1 MYIYTSLRKVFISY
15 LFCNLILNM
24 ASIKSAGIQ
33 LISGTNTI
41 DCSNATSPVNISTHT
56 SAGPCSLKCDY
67 NHNYG
72 IYAPNVSN
80 KENYLSLNY
89 SGKTNPVQYND
100 ENYTVTEVRIYQ
112 PSLHS
117 YNSNTHAD
125 GEILIIH
132 NGPGK
137 NLIVSVPFISGGKND
152 KGSAQLG
159 KLLDEASTR
168 TPTKNDAATI
178 SVGNFSLDDFI
189 PDRKGFYSYTG
200 SLPYKPC
207 NGTYSYIVYNIDD
220 ALNIKPSVLDKV
232 KKILKTVKVDVKH
245 NSIFY
250 NEKGANSKNNDDM
263 IYIDCQPVNS
273 TGEILVQEG
282 KISKKSDSTDS
293 TDSTD
298 SSDLEQLE
306 SFGYIILV
314 AIIAY
319 GVIWGSNYLLNK
331 TKRNT

>member
-1 MYIYTSLRKVFISY
+1 
-15 LFCNLILNM
+15 M

-41 DCSNATSPVNISTHT
+41 DCSNATSPVKISTHT

-72 IYAPNVSN
+72 IYTPNISN
-80 KENYLSLNY
+80 NENYLSLNY

-159 KLLDEASTR
+159 KLLEEASTR

-178 SVGNFSLDDFI
+178 SVGNFSLDNFI

-200 SLPYKPC
+200 TLPYKPC

-220 ALNIKPSVLDKV
+220 ALNIKSSVLDKL
-232 KKILKTVKVDVKH
+232 KKILKTVKVDVKN
-245 NSIFY
+245 NSVFY
-250 NEKGANSKNNDDM
+250 NEKGANSNNNDDT

-273 TGEILVQEG
+273 SGELLVQEG
-282 KISKKSDSTDS
+282 AISKDGYSADSA
-293 TDSTD
+293 
-298 SSDLEQLE
+298 DLAQLE
-306 SFGYIILV
+306 SVGYIILV
-314 AIIAY
+314 GIIAY
-319 GVIWGSNYLLNK
+319 GVIWGSNYLLKKFN
-331 TKRNT
+331 RNT

>member
-1 MYIYTSLRKVFISY
+1 
-15 LFCNLILNM
+15 M

-72 IYAPNVSN
+72 IYTPNISN
-80 KENYLSLNY
+80 NENYLSLNY

-159 KLLDEASTR
+159 KLLEEASTR

-178 SVGNFSLDDFI
+178 SVGNFSLDNFI

-200 SLPYKPC
+200 TLPYKPC

-220 ALNIKPSVLDKV
+220 ALNIKSSVLDKL
-232 KKILKTVKVDVKH
+232 KKILKTVKVDVKN
-245 NSIFY
+245 NSVFY
-250 NEKGANSKNNDDM
+250 NEKGANSNNNDDT

-273 TGEILVQEG
+273 SGELLVQEG
-282 KISKKSDSTDS
+282 AISKDGYSADSA
-293 TDSTD
+293 
-298 SSDLEQLE
+298 DLAQLE
-306 SFGYIILV
+306 SVGYIILV
-314 AIIAY
+314 GIIAY
-319 GVIWGSNYLLNK
+319 GVIWGSNYLLKKFN
-331 TKRNT
+331 RNT